1 MIFLTKL
8 SNESLLG
15 FFVGIL
21 DKGGSVN
28 LKLNKLILMAV
39 LIALSV
45 IGSTLK
51 VFSTVAFDSLPAY
64 LAAILLGPLAGGIIG
79 GLGHLITA
87 LTAGFPLGVLVHLIT
102 ILAMVVTMGVYGYG
116 YRKLILPFYLKALV
130 LGLVGWLF
138 NAVLPLV
145 LLIPIAGQG
154 LFMAFIL
161 PLTLAT
167 LANLYLA
174 LIIAQLLPDSIKERI
189 V

>member
-1 MIFLTKL
+1 M
-8 SNESLLG
+8 
-15 FFVGIL
+15 
-21 DKGGSVN
+21 
-28 LKLNKLILMAV
+28 KLNKLVLMAV

-45 IGSTLK
+45 IGSTFK

-87 LTAGFPLGVLVHLIT
+87 LTVGFPLGVPVHLIT
-102 ILAMVVTMGVYGYG
+102 ILAMVVTMGVFGYA
-116 YRKLILPFYLKALV
+116 YRKLVLPSYLKVLV

-174 LIIAQLLPDSIKERI
+174 LILAQVLPDSIKERI